1 VNRVVGLETEYGALV
16 HDAELSTE
24 AWPARVK
31 NYIFRQARA
40 GALDLHYRDYE
51 EPPGN
56 GGFLLNGGRLY
67 LDMGHIEY
75 ASPECVRLRDAVVYD
90 LAGDALLL
98 NALREMQACDHV
110 SFIKNNIDHYT
121 GATFGCHEN
130 YLMRRETQFTP
141 PVLGTLLCFLA
152 TRQIYTGA
160 GRIGQAHPLAFDF
173 DLPPSAT
180 PVRFQIS
187 QRADHI
193 VNDIY
198 QWVQFNRAIINA
210 RDEPLADYRKFR
222 RLHLL
227 IGDSNMSP
235 FATALKVGTTACIL
249 TLLEEGKFPRGLIL
263 QDAVVATRGV
273 SHQPDGPWSVE
284 LENGETAGALEIQ
297 WRFLEAAGKYLQ
309 GRDPEIDW
317 LLESWSFVL
326 DSFATNPDALI
337 GGVDWITKRWLLE
350 KFAEAESLS
359 WDDPWLLSLDL
370 EYHNID
376 PSRGL
381 FFQVKAGKRITDW
394 NQSVRIKNAS
404 YRPPAN
410 SRAAGRS
417 QAVAWFRDCL
427 GTAGHLGHERSFQH
441 LHQGGQCFFA
451 AIKRELLQPLQ
462 RRDPVVF
469 AQGRFVSLR
478 LRHVQWNYFWIF
490 LGFDS
495 IKAIERLFYRFGQVI
510 KGVNVF
516 PVYFRYREVSEV
528 FITDRSVHGKDLA

>member
-1 VNRVVGLETEYGALV
+1 VNRIVGLETEYGVLV
-16 HDAELSTE
+16 RAGEPSGE

-31 NYIFRQARA
+31 NHIFRQACL
-40 GALDLHYRDYE
+40 GAIDLHYRDYE

-75 ASPECVRLRDAVVYD
+75 ASPECVRLRDIVTYET
-90 LAGDALLL
+90 AGDALLL
-98 NALREMQACDHV
+98 NALRELHATEQV

-141 PVLGTLLCFLA
+141 PVLGSLLTFLA
-152 TRQIYTGA
+152 TRQIFTGA
-160 GRIGQAHPLAFDF
+160 GRVGQAHPLAFDF
-173 DLPPSAT
+173 DLPPSAI
-180 PVRFQIS
+180 PVKFQLS

-235 FATALKVGTTACIL
+235 FANALKVGTTACAL
-249 TLLEEGKFPRGLIL
+249 TLLEEGRFPRGLIL
-263 QDAVVATRGV
+263 EDAVVSTREV
-273 SHQPDGPWSVE
+273 SHSPDGPWLVR
-284 LENGETAGALEIQ
+284 LENGKTVEALDVQ
-297 WRFLEAAGKYLQ
+297 WRFLDAAGKYLQ

-317 LLESWSFVL
+317 LLENWSFTL
-326 DSFATNPDALI
+326 ESLRTNPMALV

-350 KFAEAESLS
+350 TFAEAEGLS

-376 PSRGL
+376 PVRGL
-381 FFQVKAGKRITDW
+381 FFQVKGGKRISDW
-394 NQSVRIKNAS
+394 NQSVRIKSAN
-404 YRPPAN
+404 YRPPNN

-417 QAVAWFRDCL
+417 QAVAQFR
-427 GTAGHLGHERSFQH
+427 ES
-441 LHQGGQCFFA
+441 
-451 AIKRELLQPLQ
+451 PLPYVINWDSVASGPNHTLIMS
-462 RRDPVVF
+462 DPYETYAPEVR
-469 AQGRFVSLR
+469 A
-478 LRHVQWNYFWIF
+478 F
-490 LGFDS
+490 L
-495 IKAIERLFYRFGQVI
+495 
-510 KGVNVF
+510 
-516 PVYFRYREVSEV
+516 REVKA
-528 FITDRSVHGKDLA
+528 DA

>member
-1 VNRVVGLETEYGALV
+1 MLVTPCPSPLMTDVRPVNRVVGLETEYGALV

-24 AWPARVK
+24 AWPARIK

-75 ASPECVRLRDAVVYD
+75 ASPECVRLRDAVIYD

-98 NALREMQACDHV
+98 DAVQQMQACDRV

-235 FATALKVGTTACIL
+235 FATALKVGTTACVL
-249 TLLEEGKFPRGLIL
+249 TLLEDGRLPRNLIL
-263 QDAVVATRGV
+263 NDAVQSTRNISRDASRRWLV
-273 SHQPDGPWSVE
+273 D
-284 LENGETAGALEIQ
+284 LENGKTISALDVQWQFHELAQKHLRFRTAET
-297 WRFLEAAGKYLQ
+297 
-309 GRDPEIDW
+309 DW
-317 LLESWSFVL
+317 LLENWSFTL
-326 DSFATNPDALI
+326 EALESNQEALI
-337 GGVDWITKRWLLE
+337 GGVDWITKKWLLDT
-350 KFAEAESLS
+350 FIQAEGVA
-359 WDDPWLLSLDL
+359 WDDPWLQSIDL

-376 PSRGL
+376 PARGL
-381 FFQVKAGKRITDW
+381 FFGVNPGKRIGDW
-394 NQSVRIKNAS
+394 NNSVRRSEAMSQAPSNT
-404 YRPPAN
+404 
-410 SRAAGRS
+410 RAAGRAR
-417 QAVAWFRDCL
+417 AVAHFQKHDKPYVINWDSIAYDSRDFL
-427 GTAGHLGHERSFQH
+427 VMGDPFETYSNEVNKFLS
-441 LHQGGQCFFA
+441 
-451 AIKRELLQPLQ
+451 IKRAPQSGEE
-462 RRDPVVF
+462 
-469 AQGRFVSLR
+469 
-478 LRHVQWNYFWIF
+478 I
-490 LGFDS
+490 
-495 IKAIERLFYRFGQVI
+495 
-510 KGVNVF
+510 
-516 PVYFRYREVSEV
+516 
-528 FITDRSVHGKDLA
+528 